1 MSQAKSPFKRVAIK
15 QTQQIDIETLFKDLK
30 NRASEIRDL
39 YAHQAD
45 ILRAYSDFDKVSD
58 VSLELPTGSGKTLV
72 GLLIAEWR
80 RRTFEQRVLY
90 LCPTKQ
96 LAQQVYRQSQEY
108 GLETKLFIGS
118 KRNFDQN
125 DLLQYKSAKVIAIS
139 TYSGLFNSDPGIND
153 PQTIILDDAHGA
165 ESYISSMWSMDI
177 SKQKHNEFFHKIVE
191 LFEKDLS
198 TDIISEISN
207 TKKSKFALK
216 TEKVPLG
223 AFHQKIDQLKELIA
237 NSTVVEDVPD
247 LFFSWENIRK
257 GLHACHVY
265 ISNDQ
270 ILIRPYIPPTLTH
283 KPFADAEQRVYMSAT
298 LGQGGELERIT
309 GVGRIERIPKPK
321 TYLSRGI
328 GRRLFLFPNLT
339 KNEEENRAWLQK
351 RLTSVRKT
359 LVLCTNQ
366 YTAGKWISIINSC
379 TPQPKLFQAKDIE
392 EDLRVFTAAGS
403 SVLVLTNRYD
413 GIDLPHGICRQIIL
427 DDLPSKTNLQETF
440 LEELL
445 GLDILLRE
453 RVKTRIEQAAGRCT
467 RGDTD
472 SATVIML
479 GNKLLDF
486 CAKTENKKYFHPEIR
501 AEIQF
506 TLEQGSTLGELDA
519 MLQSF
524 TARDENWGDA
534 EQNIAVLRDSDT
546 QPDTKVTNILV
557 NTVYDEVNFAY
568 ALWTQDFTN
577 AVMHGRKV
585 VDGLSENVVS
595 SYSALW
601 SLFVAGAAYIQSKS
615 GNTFESI
622 TLSFLNK
629 AKSSCKMVSWFAH
642 ELKFILP
649 EKISIDDASTSQAVQ
664 VENILD
670 KLKKS
675 GYTGPKFNNKLS
687 EVEELLKAT
696 DAAKFER
703 GIVELGKFLG
713 FDSWKPTT
721 KAAPDAVWQ
730 IESQALLLEGKS
742 DEKATV
748 GISVQTCRQTAG
760 HLNWA
765 TTQEGL
771 VNVKEKYTVLVSPK
785 MYLDND
791 AVPHVADIKF
801 LSTIVVLDLFEK
813 IKNVLIKSRSQIIN
827 ESNEGTRDI
836 ILQSLVEMEVTVEKI
851 IAQVVKI
858 NLKDL
863 PTK

>member
-15 QTQQIDIETLFKDLK
+15 QTQQVDIETLFKDLK

-80 RRTFEQRVLY
+80 RRTLEQRVLY

-96 LAQQVYRQSQEY
+96 LAQQVYQQSQQY

-118 KRNFDQN
+118 KRNFNQN
-125 DLLQYKSAKVIAIS
+125 DLLQYRSAKVIAIS
-139 TYSGLFNSDPGIND
+139 TYSGLFNSDPGLND
-153 PQTIILDDAHGA
+153 PQTIMLDDAHGA

-177 SKQKHNEFFHKIVE
+177 NKQKHDELFHKIIA

-198 TDIISEISN
+198 TDIILKSN
-207 TKKSKFALK
+207 DVKKSKSALK

-223 AFHQKIDQLKELIA
+223 IFYQKIDQLKELIDTSA
-237 NSTVVEDVPD
+237 IVKTDTE

-257 GLHACHVY
+257 GLHACHIY
-265 ISNDQ
+265 ISSDQ

-283 KPFADAEQRVYMSAT
+283 KPFANAEQRVYMSAT
-298 LGQGGELERIT
+298 LGQGGELERTT
-309 GVGRIERIPKPK
+309 GVCTIKRIPKPR

-328 GRRLFLFPNLT
+328 GRRFFLFPNLT
-339 KNEEENRAWLQK
+339 KNEEEHREWLQK
-351 RLTSVRKT
+351 RLTSAHKT
-359 LVLCTNQ
+359 LVLCPNQ
-366 YTAGKWISIINSC
+366 YTAGKWLSIINSC
-379 TPQPKLFQAKDIE
+379 EPQPQIFQAKDIE
-392 EDLRVFTAAGS
+392 EDLRVFTAAGQ

-427 DDLPSKTNLQETF
+427 ADLPSKTNLQETF
-440 LEELL
+440 LEERL

-453 RVKTRIEQAAGRCT
+453 RIKTRIEQAAGRCT
-467 RGDTD
+467 RSDTD
-472 SATVIML
+472 SAVVIML

-486 CAKTENKKYFHPEIR
+486 CAKTENKKCFHPEIR

-506 TLEQGSTLGELDA
+506 TFEQESSLGEQDA

-524 TARDENWGDA
+524 MERDEHWSDA
-534 EQNIAVLRDSDT
+534 EQNIAALRDSET
-546 QPDTKVTNILV
+546 QPDTKVTNILA

-568 ALWTQDFTN
+568 ALWNQDFAN
-577 AVMHGRKV
+577 AVKHGRKV

-601 SLFVAGAAYIQSKS
+601 SLFVAGAAYVQSKS
-615 GNTFESI
+615 DNTFEPI
-622 TLSFLNK
+622 ALSFLHR
-629 AKSSCKMVSWFAH
+629 AKTSCKMVSWFAH

-670 KLKKS
+670 KLKKL
-675 GYTGPKFNNKLS
+675 GYTGPKFNNKMS

-696 DAAKFER
+696 DATKFES
-703 GIVELGKFLG
+703 GLVELGKLLG
-713 FDSWKPTT
+713 FTSWKPTT
-721 KAAPDAVWQ
+721 KATPDAVWQ
-730 IESQALLLEGKS
+730 IESQALLLESKS
-742 DEKATV
+742 EEKSTD

-765 TTQEGL
+765 STHESL
-771 VNVKEKYTVLVSPK
+771 VNVKERYAVLVTPK
-785 MYLDND
+785 TYVDKD
-791 AVPHVADIKF
+791 AMPHVTDIKF
-801 LSTIVVLDLFEK
+801 LSTTVVLDLFEK
-813 IKNVLIKSRSQIIN
+813 IKSALIISRSQIIS
-827 ESNEGTRDI
+827 ESNEGTCDI
-836 ILQSLVEMEVTVEKI
+836 LLQSLVELDVTAEKI
-851 IAQVVKI
+851 MAQVVKV
-858 NLKDL
+858 NLRDL
-863 PTK
+863 PTR